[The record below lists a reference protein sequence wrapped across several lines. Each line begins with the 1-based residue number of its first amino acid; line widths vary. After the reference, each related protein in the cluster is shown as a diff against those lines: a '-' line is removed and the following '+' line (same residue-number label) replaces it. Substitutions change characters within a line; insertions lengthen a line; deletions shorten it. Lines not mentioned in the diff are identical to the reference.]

1 MDKAKHDGYLRSQ
14 RDHLPKTLRSDCR
27 PRSYAEKKAGSL
39 SVVETSPKKGEV
51 QVKVK
56 DTGDKS
62 STKTFT
68 FDKVFSPSSSQILLY
83 KEVVSPIIG
92 EVLQGY
98 NCTVFA

>member
-1 MDKAKHDGYLRSQ
+1 MLELARLF
-14 RDHLPKTLRSDCR
+14 RDLTIYLPKYVYAYR
-27 PRSYAEKKAGSL
+27 PRSHAEKKAGSV
-39 SVVETSPKKGEV
+39 SVVESNAKKGEV
-51 QVKVK
+51 QVRVK

-68 FDKVFSPSSSQILLY
+68 FDKVFDLRTTQIAVY
-83 KEVVSPIIG
+83 KEVVSPIVQ

>member
-1 MDKAKHDGYLRSQ
+1 MLACERTT
-14 RDHLPKTLRSDCR
+14 RDHLPTIFILCLAHR
-27 PRSYAEKKAGSL
+27 PRSYTEKKAGSL
-39 SVVETSPKKGEV
+39 SVVESNSKKGEV

-68 FDKVFSPSSSQILLY
+68 FDKVFGPNSTQIVVY
-83 KEVVSPIIG
+83 REVVSPIIE